1 MRKRNFCLSRNRL
14 CQKCLSCSRRSYKKR
29 SFRKFR
35 SDPTVFSRIM
45 KEINDFLKRFFRFIF
60 SCHIPERHS
69 CFFFHVHLR
78 IALSNAHHSAALI
91 HALHHICEQ
100 PHHEQKRQDHRD
112 KHFKKQLTD
121 RIRNLTLK
129 LNPGTVKF
137 CHKRIIVNISRIKI
151 RRVFFPFFFT
161 EGSWIRNL
169 SIASSNGLRRP
180 SFSAFSTAFSRASSR
195 ALSVNVI

>member
-1 MRKRNFCLSRNRL
+1 
-14 CQKCLSCSRRSYKKR
+14 
-29 SFRKFR
+29 
-35 SDPTVFSRIM
+35 M

-151 RRVFFPFFFT
+151 RRVFFPFFFYGRQLDTQSFHRFFKRT
-161 EGSWIRNL
+161 E
-169 SIASSNGLRRP
+169 ASFFFRFLN
-180 SFSAFSTAFSRASSR
+180 SFFPRFLTGFVR
-195 ALSVNVI
+195 